1 MQQLGS
7 AVSSLGN
14 LALGM
19 CHRSLLFARNPQWTF
34 SAAVNTTWQG
44 FIGMLLAANTP
55 LGTFLSQVSAGT
67 NDGLLHSAPPW
78 AKFGSSRSFC
88 CFLLILHIY
97 GQPTFNGFSFNS
109 V

>member
-1 MQQLGS
+1 M
-7 AVSSLGN
+7 SSLSN

-78 AKFGSSRSFC
+78 AKFWFVSF
-88 CFLLILHIY
+88 FLLL
-97 GQPTFNGFSFNS
+97 S
-109 V
+109 VDFAYIWAANLQWIFF

>member
-1 MQQLGS
+1 MQQPGS

-19 CHRSLLFARNPQWTF
+19 CHRSLLFARNPQRTF

-44 FIGMLLAANTP
+44 FIGMWLAANTP

-67 NDGLLHSAPPW
+67 NDGFTLHHRGQSLVRLVLFA
-78 AKFGSSRSFC
+78 AFC
-88 CFLLILHIY
+88 
-97 GQPTFNGFSFNS
+97 
-109 V
+109 